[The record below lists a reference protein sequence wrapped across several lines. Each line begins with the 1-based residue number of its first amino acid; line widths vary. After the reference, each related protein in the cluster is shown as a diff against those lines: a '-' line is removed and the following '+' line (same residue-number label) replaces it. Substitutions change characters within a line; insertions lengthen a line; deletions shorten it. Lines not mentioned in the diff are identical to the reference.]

1 MNRVVLVGRLTKD
14 PEIRYLTGENAN
26 AALRFKVAV
35 TRQFKNAEGKYDA
48 DFITC
53 VAWKNQAEFINKYF
67 HQGDMI
73 GLQGNIRTGSYTNK
87 DGQTVYTTEVY
98 VDSVEFVGGKNK
110 NGDSSDQPVAKTNA
124 KCDTSFM
131 NVPDT
136 EDEELPW

>member
-26 AALRFKVAV
+26 ATLRFNVAV
-35 TRQFKNAEGKYDA
+35 PRQFKNAEGKYDA

-73 GLQGNIRTGSYTNK
+73 GLQGNIRTGRYTNK

-98 VDSVEFVGGKNK
+98 VDSVEFVGGKN
-110 NGDSSDQPVAKTNA
+110 NNADNSDQPVAKTNA
-124 KCDTSFM
+124 NRDTSFM

-136 EDEELPW
+136 EDEALPW